1 MKNNQ
6 YPIKKIL
13 GYILSISSI
22 LFICIIFYKLHSK
35 DLKINSHQQNQI
47 YSNSYSTEMTSHSV
61 NNTCEIV
68 ISEKDDDYIKA
79 LQTDFPNCKIIEK
92 NDLFQFDLINYLSNL
107 FN

>member
-1 MKNNQ
+1 
-6 YPIKKIL
+6 
-13 GYILSISSI
+13 
-22 LFICIIFYKLHSK
+22 
-35 DLKINSHQQNQI
+35 
-47 YSNSYSTEMTSHSV
+47 MTSHSV